1 MIEQDV
7 WVGIKKVDGVWR
19 FVTSGAQFYPNKG
32 NTLAPWD
39 VNEPNNVSGNQ
50 NCGKIKGHNQKL
62 DDEDCWRNKR
72 GLCEIEI
79 K

>member
-7 WVGIKKVDGVWR
+7 WVGITKVDGVWR
-19 FVTSGAQFYPNKG
+19 FVTNSAQFYPNQG
-32 NTLAPWD
+32 NTLAKWD
-39 VNEPNNVSGNQ
+39 VGEPNNAGGNQ
-50 NCGKIKGHNQKL
+50 NCGKIWGRNLKL